1 MQLRTA
7 SDKFLKTINRKVML
21 FYFIIVIF
29 FSVLIARLFYLQI
42 INYEKYKTLSDNN
55 RIRVVRIFASRG
67 MFLDRK
73 GVVFVK
79 NSPSYNLTLLKEDV
93 KDIKGTIEK
102 LSSVLNINAETFYKK
117 IKNSYPYVPIV
128 IKRGLSFEDVSY
140 FMEHAQDFPGVKI
153 ELETAR
159 KYEDGEAVSHI
170 VGYTGEVNM
179 DEIEKFGIYFPGDI
193 IGKTGLERYYEPILK
208 GKNGLKY
215 VEVDSLGQAV
225 SVSNVK
231 EPIAGN
237 NIALTID
244 FNMQKYAKELFAG
257 KKGAAVILKIDGNEV
272 ITLFSA
278 PTFDL
283 NSFVPYISEQTWKEL
298 HNEHKP
304 LINRATESAYPPG
317 SVFKV
322 LMAIASLNEKV
333 ITPSTAF
340 NCNGEFNFGNFTYKC
355 WNKDGH
361 GSVSLKKSIAESCDV
376 YYYNVGLKLGIDNI
390 AKYAKNFGL
399 GSKTG
404 IDLPVESAGNF
415 PDRDWKKKVFKQPWY
430 HGETIITSIGQGYM
444 TTTPLQLAV
453 MLSGIFNGGK
463 IYKPRLLDKIITPD
477 GVFKINSELVR
488 EIPITKESINLV
500 LDAVTETVMGE
511 RGTAYRAKVEGIMV
525 GGKTGTA
532 QVVGLKKTENMNQ
545 DQIPE
550 KYRDHSWFGG
560 VFPSDNPQYVIV
572 VFVEHGGAGSSGAT
586 PIAGA
591 LINKMV
597 QLGYVTGR

>member
-1 MQLRTA
+1 
-7 SDKFLKTINRKVML
+7 ML
-21 FYFIIVIF
+21 FRTVNDRIIKLFNKRLSIF
-29 FSVLIARLFYLQI
+29 FSIIAFFLFLLVARLFYLQI
-42 INYEKYKTLSDNN
+42 VSYEKYKTLADNN
-55 RIRVVRIFASRG
+55 RIRIVRVFASRG
-67 MFLDRK
+67 MIMDRN

-79 NSPSYNLTLLKEDV
+79 NAPSYNLTLLKEDV

-102 LSSVLNINAETFYKK
+102 LSSVLNINIENVQKRL
-117 IKNSYPYVPIV
+117 KNSYPYVPIV
-128 IKRGLSFEDVSY
+128 IKRGLSFEEMSY
-140 FMEHAQDFPGVKI
+140 FMEHSQDFPGVKI
-153 ELETAR
+153 ELETSR
-159 KYEDGEAVSHI
+159 KYEDGEAVSHV
-170 VGYTGEVNM
+170 VGYIGEVNM
-179 DEIEKFGIYFPGDI
+179 DEIEKFGIYFPGDL
-193 IGKTGLERYYEPILK
+193 IGKTGLEKYYEAVLR

-225 SVSNVK
+225 NVTNVK
-231 EPIAGN
+231 DPIPGN
-237 NIALTID
+237 NIALTLD
-244 FNMQKYAKELFAG
+244 FNMQKYAKELFQG

-278 PTFDL
+278 PTYNL
-283 NSFVPYISEQTWKEL
+283 NDFVPYISEAKWKEL
-298 HNEHKP
+298 HNESKP
-304 LINRATESAYPPG
+304 LINRATEAAYPPG

-322 LMAIASLNEKV
+322 LMATAALNEKV
-333 ITPSTAF
+333 ITPTTTY
-340 NCNGEFNFGNFTYKC
+340 NCNGEFGYGNLTFRC

-361 GSVSLKKSIAESCDV
+361 GSVNLKKSIAESCDV

-390 AKYAKNFGL
+390 VKYAKGLGL

-404 IDLPVESAGNF
+404 IDLPTESSGNF
-415 PDRDWKKKVFKQPWY
+415 PDRDWKKRVFKQAWY
-430 HGETIITSIGQGYM
+430 PGETIITSIGQGYM
-444 TTTPLQLAV
+444 TTTPLQLAT

-463 IYKPRLLDKIITPD
+463 LYKPRLLDRIITPKE
-477 GVFKINSELVR
+477 VFKINSELVR
-488 EIPITKESINLV
+488 DMQIPKEVVNTV
-500 LDAVTETVMGE
+500 LDAVVETVMGE
-511 RGTAYRAKVEGIMV
+511 RGTAYRAKVDGVLV

-560 VFPSDNPQYVIV
+560 VFPADNPQYVIV

-597 QLGYVTGR
+597 QLGYVSSR